1 MTHSDPDRLPEDLQP
16 VAALLRANRPE
27 ATPLELDGVLRR
39 VRSRA
44 SRNQKGTTMKS
55 RLAMT
60 AMLVLGLTM
69 SGTGAGLA
77 VTGLSATD
85 NAAISQYRPITP
97 PAAPGEGGVLPD
109 SASGEPGSTTESEPA
124 EVAPAKG
131 GTEAQSAPAVREQ
144 GAQPARQVAASGG
157 DALPFTGF
165 AAIPILIAGIAL
177 LAGGLVLRRRTA

>member
-16 VAALLRANRPE
+16 VAAVLRANRPE
-27 ATPLELDGVLRR
+27 ATPLELDGVQRR
-39 VRSRA
+39 VRSRV
-44 SRNQKGTTMKS
+44 SRATKGPSMKS

-85 NAAISQYRPITP
+85 NAAVSQYRPVAP
-97 PAAPGEGGVLPD
+97 PAAPGEGGVLPG
-109 SASGEPGSTTESEPA
+109 SAQGEPEPATDSEPA
-124 EVAPAKG
+124 EISPAEG
-131 GTEAQSAPAVREQ
+131 GTESRSAPAVREQ
-144 GAQPARQVAASGG
+144 GAQPARQVAAGSG